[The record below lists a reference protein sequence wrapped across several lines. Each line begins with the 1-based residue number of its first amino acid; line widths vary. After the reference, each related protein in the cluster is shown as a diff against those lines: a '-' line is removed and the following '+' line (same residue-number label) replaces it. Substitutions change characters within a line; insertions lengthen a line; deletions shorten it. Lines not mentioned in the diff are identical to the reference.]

1 METST
6 HLLAFIAGMLIGP
19 LLMWVL
25 AWYRWRR
32 DEISWM
38 ETFASE
44 TGTQCL
50 NQSREAHGIQTDRGG
65 RRVTDP
71 NVKRPRVSP
80 QGRPRK

>member
-1 METST
+1 MGTST
-6 HLLAFIAGMLIGP
+6 HLFAFIAGMLIGP

-44 TGTQCL
+44 AGIQCL
-50 NQSREAHGIQTDRGG
+50 NQSRESYSIQTARGG
-65 RRVTDP
+65 RRATDP
-71 NVKRPRVSP
+71 RAPRPQVSS
-80 QGRPRK
+80 QGRPRQ